1 MGLLSAG
8 NKQNII
14 LSKDEIRFILFYQVT
29 SLILTF
35 LAMRDYGGSFFWAA
49 TVSVILTQI
58 KPTPSPSTDHA
69 DICNISS

>member
-14 LSKDEIRFILFYQVT
+14 LSKDEIRFILFYEVT

-35 LAMRDYGGSFFWAA
+35 LAMRDYGGSFFL
-49 TVSVILTQI
+49 S
-58 KPTPSPSTDHA
+58 SYCFCNSYTD
-69 DICNISS
+69 